1 MEAGR
6 AGRRKDKAVAAIE
19 RSVNV
24 VFWSFRDSST
34 TATASLPFDLA
45 LLTNDLDV
53 MGARRLVTNPIATAI
68 EKRVKNPWGKPDSRY
83 DQLDHPSAVHEE
95 SYGKASILCETD
107 QLCAGVTCSYLGGY
121 CDCEQGHE
129 ERDCVDERL
138 DVNSIPMSEKNIG
151 AKNPNVIA
159 EMMP

>member
-1 MEAGR
+1 L
-6 AGRRKDKAVAAIE
+6 RR
-19 RSVNV
+19 R
-24 VFWSFRDSST
+24 
-34 TATASLPFDLA
+34 
-45 LLTNDLDV
+45 
-53 MGARRLVTNPIATAI
+53 
-68 EKRVKNPWGKPDSRY
+68 
-83 DQLDHPSAVHEE
+83 
-95 SYGKASILCETD
+95 
-107 QLCAGVTCSYLGGY
+107 TCSYLGGY